1 VCDAFAQG
9 SALLLEAGVHNM
21 TWFFADYE
29 SIKTA
34 DDLDLRLD
42 RIMVRSCP

>member
-1 VCDAFAQG
+1 
-9 SALLLEAGVHNM
+9 M
-21 TWFFADYE
+21 TWFFADDE

-42 RIMVRSCP
+42 RIVVRSCA